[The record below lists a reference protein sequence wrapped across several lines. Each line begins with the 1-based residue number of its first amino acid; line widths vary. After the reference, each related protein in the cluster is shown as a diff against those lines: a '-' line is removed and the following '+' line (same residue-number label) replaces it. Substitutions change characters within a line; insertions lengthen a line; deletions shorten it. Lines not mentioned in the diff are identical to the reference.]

1 LVGTEFISANR
12 RGNNMF
18 LKRGFEFLK
27 VLSFILFAGVVVS
40 LAACSTT
47 DTSDTTN
54 QTIDEITTVE
64 NGTVI
69 TTEAPTTAEPVNM
82 DATLTDL
89 SVNGTT
95 LLGFNSTTANY
106 IHVLSSE
113 DDSTP
118 MIEAVKFETNS
129 AVVITDPVDVN
140 STVEAERRALITV
153 TTADETA
160 VMVYTITFD
169 SNIEPVDLG
178 SADDFVI
185 LAETGISSETTS
197 IITGNI
203 GVSPAAA
210 TYITGF
216 SLTQD
221 SSGTF
226 STSDQ
231 VTGNVLASD
240 YTSPTPSTL
249 TTAISDMQTA
259 YVDAAGRTA
268 DYINLYS
275 GDLSGKTLT
284 TGVYKFGNGVLINTD
299 LTLDGSSTDVW
310 IFQISGTLTQAAGI
324 NIILSGG
331 ALAENIIWQVADT
344 VSIGTGA
351 HFEGTILAMTNISM
365 GTNSSINGS
374 LYAQTAVTLDAS
386 TVTKP

>member
-1 LVGTEFISANR
+1 MSLV
-12 RGNNMF
+12 
-18 LKRGFEFLK
+18 
-27 VLSFILFAGVVVS
+27 
-40 LAACSTT
+40 ACSTT
-47 DTSDTTN
+47 DTSDTT
-54 QTIDEITTVE
+54 DEITTE
-64 NGTVI
+64 EITDAPTTMAPTTVAP
-69 TTEAPTTAEPVNM
+69 TTVAPTTVAPTTVAPTTVAPTTVAPTTAEPVNM

-140 STVEAERRALITV
+140 SNLEVERTATITV
-153 TTADETA
+153 TSADESAT
-160 VMVYTITFD
+160 MVYTIIFD
-169 SNIEPVDLG
+169 SSIAPVDLG
-178 SADDFVI
+178 TADDFVI
-185 LAETGISSETTS
+185 LAESAISSETTS
-197 IITGNI
+197 IVTGNI

-216 SLTQD
+216 SLTID
-221 SSGTF
+221 STGTF
-226 STSDQ
+226 STSSQ
-231 VTGNVLASD
+231 ITGNVYASD

-249 TTAISDMQTA
+249 TTAIADMRTA
-259 YVDAAGRTA
+259 YIDAAGRPA
-268 DYINLYS
+268 SYINLYS

-284 TGVYKFGNGVLINTD
+284 TGVYKFGSGVLINTD
-299 LTLDGSSTDVW
+299 LTLNGSSTDVW
-310 IFQISGTLTQAAGI
+310 IFQIAGSLTQAAGI
-324 NIILSGG
+324 NITLSGG

-351 HFEGTILAMTNISM
+351 HFEGTILAKTNISM

-374 LYAQTAVTLDAS
+374 LYAQTAVTIDAS